1 MLRRLL
7 CTLSLTLPAIAA
19 AQENYP
25 VPEDSKPQPGVPQ
38 GRLHGPFEF
47 KSSRLFPGTTR
58 QYGVYV
64 PAQYSR
70 EKPAC
75 LMVVQD
81 GMGKAKQWR
90 LPTILDNLI
99 HQGKVPVQI
108 AVFVSPGVVPAAD
121 GKSQARFNRSF
132 EYDGLGD
139 RYARFL
145 IEEFLPEVRKT
156 WTFSRNPDDRAIAG
170 SSSGAICAFTAA
182 WERPDSFRRVISTVG
197 TYVGLRGGNEYS
209 TIIRKFEPKPIR
221 MFMQDGSNDLNIYGG
236 DWWMANQSMFRSLK
250 WAGYEVASVWGAGGH
265 NGKHAA
271 AVMPQAVKYIWHD
284 YPAPVRA
291 GVANPAQRRTNL
303 LIAGEDWQEVSSGHR
318 FTEGPAVN
326 SKGEVYFT
334 DIPGNRIHRID
345 LEGKVS
351 VFAENTARTN
361 GLMFGPDG
369 KLYGCRNGEKQI
381 VRYDESGH
389 HETVLEDAPANDLVL
404 LHNGTGYY
412 TDPDNRKVWFFN
424 VDGTRRVVDAGI
436 EFPNG
441 VMTSAD
447 QAFLT
452 VSDTRGRF
460 TYSFRIQNDGTLT
473 DKQQYG
479 HLHVPDASRQ
489 SGADGLA
496 VDVEG
501 RTYVTTALG
510 LQVLDQPGRV
520 HIILNK
526 PSDGWLSNVVFGGP
540 ALDTLFVTCGDR
552 VFKRKIRTRGVNP
565 WQAPVNQPRP
575 RL

>member
-1 MLRRLL
+1 MLHRLL
-7 CTLSLTLPAIAA
+7 LSLSLTLPAIAA
-19 AQENYP
+19 AQESYP
-25 VPEDSKPQPGVPQ
+25 VPEDSQPQRGVQ
-38 GRLHGPFEF
+38 EGQLHGPFEF

-64 PAQYSR
+64 PAQYSSQ
-70 EKPAC
+70 KPAC

-99 HQGKVPVQI
+99 HQGKIPVQI

-145 IEEFLPEVRKT
+145 IEEFLPEVGKK
-156 WTFSRNPDDRAIAG
+156 WKFSQDPNDRAIAG

-182 WERPDSFRRVISTVG
+182 WERPDSFSRVISTVG
-197 TYVGLRGGNEYS
+197 TYVGLRGGHEYS
-209 TIIRKFEPKPIR
+209 TLIRKFEPKPIR
-221 MFMQDGSNDLNIYGG
+221 IFMQDGSNDLNIYGG
-236 DWWMANQSMFRSLK
+236 DWWMANQAMFRSLK
-250 WAGYEVASVWGAGGH
+250 WAGYEVASVWGEGGH

-271 AVMPQAVKYIWHD
+271 AVMPQAVRYIWHD
-284 YPAPVRA
+284 YPDPVRA
-291 GVANPAQRRTNL
+291 GAANPAGRRTDL

-326 SKGEVYFT
+326 AKGEVYFT

-345 LEGKVS
+345 LQGNVS
-351 VFAENTARTN
+351 LFAENTARTN

-369 KLYGCRNGEKQI
+369 KLYGCRNGDQQI
-381 VRYDESGH
+381 VRYDESGNA
-389 HETVLEDAPANDLVL
+389 EIVLENAPANDLVL

-412 TDPDNRKVWFFN
+412 TDPGNQKVWLFN
-424 VDGTRRVVDAGI
+424 IDGTRRVVDEGI

-441 VMTSAD
+441 VITSAD

-460 TYSFRIQNDGTLT
+460 TYSFRIQPDGTLT
-473 DKQQYG
+473 DKQPYG
-479 HLHVPDASRQ
+479 HLHIPDAPRQ

-520 HIILNK
+520 HIILDK
-526 PSDGWLSNVVFGGP
+526 PSDGWLSNVVFGG
-540 ALDTLFVTCGDR
+540 AERDTLFVTCGDR

-565 WQAPVNQPRP
+565 WQAPLKQPRP

>member
-1 MLRRLL
+1 M
-7 CTLSLTLPAIAA
+7 
-19 AQENYP
+19 
-25 VPEDSKPQPGVPQ
+25 
-38 GRLHGPFEF
+38 
-47 KSSRLFPGTTR
+47 
-58 QYGVYV
+58 
-64 PAQYSR
+64 
-70 EKPAC
+70 
-75 LMVVQD
+75 
-81 GMGKAKQWR
+81 
-90 LPTILDNLI
+90 
-99 HQGKVPVQI
+99 
-108 AVFVSPGVVPAAD
+108 
-121 GKSQARFNRSF
+121 
-132 EYDGLGD
+132 
-139 RYARFL
+139 
-145 IEEFLPEVRKT
+145 
-156 WTFSRNPDDRAIAG
+156 
-170 SSSGAICAFTAA
+170 
-182 WERPDSFRRVISTVG
+182 
-197 TYVGLRGGNEYS
+197 
-209 TIIRKFEPKPIR
+209 
-221 MFMQDGSNDLNIYGG
+221 
-236 DWWMANQSMFRSLK
+236 
-250 WAGYEVASVWGAGGH
+250 
-265 NGKHAA
+265 
-271 AVMPQAVKYIWHD
+271 
-284 YPAPVRA
+284 
-291 GVANPAQRRTNL
+291 
-303 LIAGEDWQEVSSGHR
+303 
-318 FTEGPAVN
+318 N